1 MAEVSNIN
9 IGKKQIQNST
19 GRLEF
24 IDVLRIF
31 ATCAVVLLHTV
42 TGIKDTTDMSV
53 YPVQFRVFLIL
64 MDVTTWSVP
73 IFIMISGYLFLSPER
88 HLTYK
93 KIIFKYC
100 RRILLALF
108 IFGVPYSCLELAVSE
123 HSFNFDMILRAF
135 VMVCRGESWSHMWYL
150 YLVFFLYLITP
161 ALKWTLKR
169 IPRQSIYIVLAFI
182 YLFGSIFPFIKKWL
196 GLTALIALPDEAIYI
211 FYYLCGYLFVT
222 HKEGNGYKDL
232 YEGNNEKNNNK
243 SAGISFIRRYAA
255 PVIIVC
261 MAVIRIAVPDS
272 VQLPYNYP
280 FTVLLSL
287 AIFYGASV
295 SGHDSGSIFESDSE
309 TCLNLKRHNRENI
322 ITSLSAICFTVYL
335 IHPVFINIAYKL
347 LHLSLLDFPLILS
360 VPLFFIAVL
369 GLSVP
374 TAWAIRQIPVMK
386 KYVL

>member
-1 MAEVSNIN
+1 M
-9 IGKKQIQNST
+9 
-19 GRLEF
+19 EF

-42 TGIKDTTDMSV
+42 TGIKDTTDMSG

-64 MDVTTWSVP
+64 MDLTTWSVP
-73 IFIMISGYLFLSPER
+73 VFIMISGYLFLSPER
-88 HLTYK
+88 HLTCK
-93 KIIFKYC
+93 NIVFKYC

-108 IFGVPYSCLELAVSE
+108 IFGVPYSFLELAVSE
-123 HSFNFDMILRAF
+123 HSFSFDMILRAF

-169 IPRQSIYIVLAFI
+169 IPRQCIYIVLAFI
-182 YLFGSIFPFIKKWL
+182 FIFGSIFPFIKKWL
-196 GLTALIALPDEAIYI
+196 GMNGLIALPDEAVYI
-211 FYYLCGYLFVT
+211 FYYLCGYLFAT

-232 YEGNNEKNNNK
+232 YEGNNK